1 MTISKIKIPQFNAIL
16 ESIRVKNDNIPGAYV
31 ISVEIDEKIDFKI
44 ILDERSNQLSFPKTI
59 MNENN
64 KEIIDYLLDKFKK
77 LKSTD
82 ISFGSVQSEI
92 NYDPT
97 KNIFV
102 KDFFDFLK
110 IEIRNELIEGIIK

>member
-16 ESIRVKNDNIPGAYV
+16 ESIRIKNDPIPGAYV